1 MIFSKMF
8 LSLVFFIIF
17 SSIISCN
24 KLNKDSEA
32 KIVRTSAQSIPSDK
46 EIEKKPVPVTG
57 SIIKK
62 PKTQRSSKRV
72 KFADQVLD
80 DSIGTE
86 PLDSKDVE
94 IKSTRGKEVKQK
106 PNVEKKN
113 GASQCK
119 STLALTLFCAALT
132 MCLIYPFN

>member
-1 MIFSKMF
+1 MS
-8 LSLVFFIIF
+8 
-17 SSIISCN
+17 
-24 KLNKDSEA
+24 KDSEA

-46 EIEKKPVPVTG
+46 EIEKEPVPVTG

-62 PKTQRSSKRV
+62 PKSRRSSKRV

-80 DSIGTE
+80 DSIGSE

-119 STLALTLFCAALT
+119 STLALTLVCTALT
-132 MCLIYPFN
+132 VCLIVPFNY